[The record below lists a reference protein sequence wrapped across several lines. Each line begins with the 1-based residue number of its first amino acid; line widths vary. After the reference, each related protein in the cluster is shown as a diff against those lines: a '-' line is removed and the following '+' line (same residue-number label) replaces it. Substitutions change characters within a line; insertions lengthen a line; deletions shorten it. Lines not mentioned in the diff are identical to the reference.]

1 MEYFYRSYARFMQES
16 NVDEHLN
23 EETMKEIPTVYTI
36 HGINGFKG
44 PVFEGCL
51 VIIKCSVK

>member
-16 NVDEHLN
+16 NVELN

-36 HGINGFKG
+36 HGIKDY
-44 PVFEGCL
+44 
-51 VIIKCSVK
+51 KCKSCSR

>member
-1 MEYFYRSYARFMQES
+1 MQES

-36 HGINGFKG
+36 HGIKDYKCKSCSKCFYSFKG
-44 PVFEGCL
+44 
-51 VIIKCSVK
+51 SHSHSS